1 MCKGVVSQRSC
12 FRCGLAPRETRFRLN
27 AGFLP
32 QSHARMKRPFLP
44 SLEALAVCAV
54 MASVVAALSVT
65 LRQLV
70 RTHNSRTAIA
80 QAIREQPQ
88 HVARRL
94 AGVTNQPLE
103 AELQCF
109 ACTNGPATN
118 ESPRI

>member
-1 MCKGVVSQRSC
+1 
-12 FRCGLAPRETRFRLN
+12 
-27 AGFLP
+27 
-32 QSHARMKRPFLP
+32 MKRPLLP

-54 MASVVAALSVT
+54 MASVVAALALT
-65 LRQLV
+65 ARQLA
-70 RTHNSRTAIA
+70 RTHSSGAAIA
-80 QAIREQPQ
+80 HAIREKPQ
-88 HVARRL
+88 EVARRL